1 MEKNAKIYVA
11 GHQGLVGSAL
21 MRALEAAG
29 YTNILTRT
37 FAELDLRNQAAV
49 TSFFAEQRPDYVI
62 LAAAR
67 VGGIVANATY
77 PVDFLYDNLMI
88 ATNVIH
94 ATHTFNVKKLLYLGS
109 SCIYPR
115 ECPQPIKEEYLLT
128 GPLEPTNEWYAI
140 AKIAGLKLCQAYNK
154 QYASQQS
161 STRFIMAMP
170 TNLYGPGDTFHNTN
184 SHVIPALMSRMYKA
198 KTNNEPTVVVWG
210 SGNVRR
216 EFLYVD
222 DLAQALLMLMQ
233 TYDGPDWINVGTG
246 QDCTIKEVAY
256 AIKQAVGYEGEIVF
270 DASKPDGTP
279 RKVLDVTKIHNLGWH
294 AKISLQDGLDR
305 TMVWYQKVLNNKT
318 V

>member
-1 MEKNAKIYVA
+1 MMEKNAKIYVA

-21 MRALEAAG
+21 MRALHEAG
-29 YTNILTRT
+29 YANLITRT
-37 FAELDLRNQAAV
+37 FSELDLRNQAAV
-49 TSFFAEQRPDYVI
+49 TTFFAEERPEYVF

-88 ATNVIH
+88 EANVIH
-94 ATHTFNVKKLLYLGS
+94 AAHAFNVKKLLYLGS

-154 QYASQQS
+154 QYG
-161 STRFIMAMP
+161 TRFIMAMP
-170 TNLYGPGDTFHNTN
+170 TNLYGPGDTFHDTN
-184 SHVIPALMSRMYKA
+184 SHVIPALMSRMYQA
-198 KTNNEPTVVVWG
+198 KLHNEPTVTVWG

-222 DLAQALLMLMQ
+222 DLAQALLVLMDR
-233 TYDGPDWINVGTG
+233 YDGAEWINVGTG
-246 QDCTIKEVAY
+246 QDCTIKEIAY
-256 AIKQAVGYEGEIVF
+256 AIQKAVEYKGELVF

-279 RKVLDVTKIHNLGWH
+279 RKVLDVTRITSLGWH

-305 TMVWYQKVLNNKT
+305 TMVSFRSLSST
-318 V
+318 

>member
-1 MEKNAKIYVA
+1 MEKNAKIYIA

-21 MRALEAAG
+21 MRALHEAG
-29 YTNILTRT
+29 YAHLVART
-37 FAELDLRNQAAV
+37 LSELDLRNQAAV
-49 TSFFAEQRPDYVI
+49 NAFFAEQRPEYVF

-94 ATHTFNVKKLLYLGS
+94 AAHATNVKKLLYLGS

-154 QYASQQS
+154 QYGAESA
-161 STRFIMAMP
+161 TRFIMAMP
-170 TNLYGPGDTFHNTN
+170 TNLYGPGDTFHDTN
-184 SHVIPALMSRMYKA
+184 SHVIPALMSRMYTA
-198 KTNNEPTVVVWG
+198 KLHKEPTVTVWG

-222 DLAQALLMLMQ
+222 DLAQALLLLMDR
-233 TYDGPDWINVGTG
+233 YDGAEWINVGTG
-246 QDCTIKEVAY
+246 KDCTIKEIAY
-256 AIKQAVGYEGEIVF
+256 AIKQAVGYSGEIIF
-270 DASKPDGTP
+270 DTSKPDGTP
-279 RKVLDVTKIHNLGWH
+279 RKVLDVTRITSLGWR

-305 TMVWYQKVLNNKT
+305 TMVSFRSLSST
-318 V
+318 

>member
-21 MRALEAAG
+21 MRALEATG
-29 YTNILTRT
+29 YTNLLTRT
-37 FAELDLRNQAAV
+37 FAELDLRDQAAV

-94 ATHTFNVKKLLYLGS
+94 AAHASSVKKLLYLGS

-170 TNLYGPGDTFHNTN
+170 TNLYGPGDTFHDTN
-184 SHVIPALMSRMYKA
+184 SHVIPALMSRMYQA
-198 KTNNEPTVVVWG
+198 KLNNEPTVVVWG

-233 TYDGPDWINVGTG
+233 TYDGLDWINVGTG
-246 QDCTIKEVAY
+246 QDCTIKEIAY

-270 DASKPDGTP
+270 DAAKPDGTP
-279 RKVLDVTKIHNLGWH
+279 RKVLDVTKINNLGWA

-305 TMVWYQKVLNNKT
+305 TMVWYQQVLNNKT

>member
-29 YTNILTRT
+29 YTNILTRA
-37 FAELDLRNQAAV
+37 FAELDLRDQAAV

-94 ATHTFNVKKLLYLGS
+94 AAHAARVKKLLYLGS

-198 KTNNEPTVVVWG
+198 KLQKEPTVTVWG

-246 QDCTIKEVAY
+246 HDCTIKEVAY
-256 AIKQAVGYEGEIVF
+256 AIKQAVGYDGEIVF

-279 RKVLDVTKIHNLGWH
+279 RKVLDVTKIHNLGWA

-305 TMVWYQKVLNNKT
+305 TMVHMLQTLS
-318 V
+318 

>member
-1 MEKNAKIYVA
+1 MKKNATIYVA

-21 MRALEAAG
+21 MRALETAG

-37 FAELDLRNQAAV
+37 FAELDLRDQTAV

-94 ATHTFNVKKLLYLGS
+94 AAHAFNVKKLLYLGS

-154 QYASQQS
+154 QYG
-161 STRFIMAMP
+161 TRFIMAMP

-184 SHVIPALMSRMYKA
+184 SHVVPALMSRMYTA
-198 KTNNEPTVVVWG
+198 KINNEPTVVVWG

-233 TYDGPDWINVGTG
+233 TYDGSDWINVGTG

-256 AIKQAVGYEGEIVF
+256 AIKQAVGYDGEIVF
-270 DASKPDGTP
+270 DTSKPDGTP
-279 RKVLDVTKIHNLGWH
+279 RKVLDVTKIHNLGWR

-305 TMVWYQKVLNNKT
+305 TMVSFRSESST
-318 V
+318 

>member
-21 MRALEAAG
+21 MRALEAVG
-29 YTNILTRT
+29 YTNLLTRT

-49 TSFFAEQRPDYVI
+49 TSFFTEQRPDYVI

-94 ATHTFNVKKLLYLGS
+94 AAHTSNVKKLLYLGS

-154 QYASQQS
+154 QYALQQS
-161 STRFIMAMP
+161 RTRFIMAMP
-170 TNLYGPGDTFHNTN
+170 TNLYGPGDTFHDTN

-198 KTNNEPTVVVWG
+198 KINNEPTVVVWG

-233 TYDGPDWINVGTG
+233 TYDGSDWINVGTG

-256 AIKQAVGYEGEIVF
+256 AIKQAVGYDGEIVF
-270 DASKPDGTP
+270 DTSKPDGTP
-279 RKVLDVTKIHNLGWH
+279 RKVLDVTKIHNLGWA

-305 TMVWYQKVLNNKT
+305 TMVSFRSESST
-318 V
+318 

>member
-21 MRALEAAG
+21 IRALEAAG
-29 YTNILTRT
+29 YSNILTRA
-37 FAELDLRNQAAV
+37 FAELDLRDQAAV

-67 VGGIVANATY
+67 VGGIIANATY

-94 ATHTFNVKKLLYLGS
+94 AAHAFNVKKLLYLGS

-184 SHVIPALMSRMYKA
+184 SHVIPALMSRMYLA
-198 KTNNEPTVVVWG
+198 KINNEPTVVVWG
-210 SGNVRR
+210 SGTVRR

-246 QDCTIKEVAY
+246 QDCTIKDVAY
-256 AIKQAVGYEGEIVF
+256 AIKQAVGYDGEIVF

-305 TMVWYQKVLNNKT
+305 TMVSFRSVSST
-318 V
+318 

>member
-1 MEKNAKIYVA
+1 MEKNAKIYIA

-21 MRALEAAG
+21 MRALSAAG
-29 YTNILTRT
+29 YTNLVTRT
-37 FAELDLRNQAAV
+37 VSELDLRNQAAV
-49 TSFFAEQRPDYVI
+49 NEFFTQECPEYVF

-94 ATHTFNVKKLLYLGS
+94 AAHAHNVKKVLYLGS

-128 GPLEPTNEWYAI
+128 GPLESTNEWYAI

-154 QYASQQS
+154 QYAQS
-161 STRFIMAMP
+161 AKSTRFIMAMP
-170 TNLYGPGDTFHNTN
+170 TNLYGPGDTFHDTN
-184 SHVIPALMSRMYKA
+184 SHVIPALMSRMYQA
-198 KTNNEPTVVVWG
+198 KLKNEPTVTVWG

-233 TYDGPDWINVGTG
+233 SYDGDEWINVGTG
-246 QDCTIKEVAY
+246 QDCTIKELAY
-256 AIKQAVGYEGEIVF
+256 AIKKAVGYTGEIVF
-270 DASKPDGTP
+270 DTSKPDGTP
-279 RKVLDVTKIHNLGWH
+279 RKVLDVTKITNLGWR
-294 AKISLQDGLDR
+294 AKISLQEGLDR
-305 TMVWYQKVLNNKT
+305 TMVSYRSLSST
-318 V
+318 